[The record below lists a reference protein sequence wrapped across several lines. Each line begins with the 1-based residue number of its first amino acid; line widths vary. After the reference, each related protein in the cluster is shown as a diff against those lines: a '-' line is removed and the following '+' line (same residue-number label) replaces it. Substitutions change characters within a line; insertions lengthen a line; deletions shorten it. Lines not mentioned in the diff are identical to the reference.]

1 MGLAAKQSQAVY
13 RAYVRVLSCLLVVAS
28 WKSSG
33 PLTNFQSKS
42 HLVNS
47 RNISV
52 NLVAVT
58 FSSFVKMYIS

>member
-42 HLVNS
+42 EQS
-47 RNISV
+47 
-52 NLVAVT
+52 
-58 FSSFVKMYIS
+58 